1 MLFIQYIERNIYTW
15 TLRWQLGCCLDIG
28 SNLKDNATK
37 ELKRNRKNS
46 LKNYWMMFRVGKA
59 FGLFN
64 FLPFWFALHHDYRN
78 HVFVFQTLKD
88 GDMAL
93 FDMGAEYN
101 FYGSDI
107 TCSFPVS
114 NVTFYLFLFIRWSIN
129 SSSLMMRLLGSFGK
143 INYLQCA
150 IYVFYTTITVIYCKA

>member
-1 MLFIQYIERNIYTW
+1 
-15 TLRWQLGCCLDIG
+15 
-28 SNLKDNATK
+28 
-37 ELKRNRKNS
+37 
-46 LKNYWMMFRVGKA
+46 MMFWISKA
-59 FGLFN
+59 FELFN

-114 NVTFYLFLFIRWSIN
+114 NVTFYLFRFIR
-129 SSSLMMRLLGSFGK
+129 
-143 INYLQCA
+143 
-150 IYVFYTTITVIYCKA
+150 